1 MAQVKFE
8 AGKVYECEDRVK
20 GTRLFTITERT
31 TFGTAITVTVQFED
45 TKEIVTGR
53 VIKDAFKNCEKLRLL
68 VNDLTTGHFIT
79 AFADNAED
87 VDPTADWTWRER
99 VESGDANPEYWATQ
113 NAIMNGNFA

>member
-1 MAQVKFE
+1 MKYNFVV
-8 AGKVYECEDRVK
+8 GKHYECNDRVK
-20 GTRLFTITERT
+20 GTRFFTVTERT
-31 TFGTAITVTVQFED
+31 IFDAAITVTVQFED

-68 VNDLTTGHFIT
+68 VNDLTTGHFVT

-99 VESGDANPEYWATQ
+99 VEAGDDDPEYWANQ
-113 NAIMNGNFA
+113 DAVLNGDFA